1 MKPKISRYFDL
12 ALSLVLLALFCGCN
26 KQSQT
31 SGDPAPL
38 ASTAKPALVSAEKT
52 SFDQVAAK
60 LNPGGNFY
68 LYLSTEQAL
77 AGLSGKV
84 GSFSNF
90 LGSLPNVPPDGQQN
104 IGKILTFANTWIK
117 DSGVEEISGVG
128 MSSIAREKGLYY
140 TKTVLHHYS
149 GQDSGLLWSVFGQK
163 PHPLQDLDLLP
174 ETTALAFFSDLNL
187 PLAWTN
193 VQQQI
198 NQLDMVQFSTA
209 LQQWPAQ
216 FRKRTGLDFND
227 VLASLGGDYG
237 LILTL
242 DEQKQ
247 ISIRVGGQTMEIA
260 SPALVLVFKVN
271 SDVIFNRVDEAMKGN
286 PLVVRVDKPGLKMR
300 TVTIPLPLPLDLHPC
315 IARSGDYL
323 LLSSSDSVVQD
334 ILAVK
339 AGQKN
344 GFKSTEAFKRLA
356 QGIPDA
362 GNNFSIMAP
371 SFSTVLRQIQGQ
383 MLANK
388 SGVTASQ
395 GASMQQLFSA
405 GTNAASYA
413 VGVNGTEGW
422 EGFANGTQSMQS
434 ILVPAVAGAAG
445 MMAAIAIPNFTKA
458 RDTAQYNRIINNL
471 RMVDAAKQQ
480 WTLEKQKE
488 IGNTVTMDD
497 LLPYMPKGGL
507 KPVAGEE
514 YIPHAIGTP
523 PTARLTQSLKGH
535 AAGTEISI
543 N

>member
-216 FRKRTGLDFND
+216 FRKLTGLDFND

-247 ISIRVGGQTMEIA
+247 ISIPVGGQTMEIA

-488 IGNTVTMDD
+488 IGNTV
-497 LLPYMPKGGL
+497 
-507 KPVAGEE
+507 
-514 YIPHAIGTP
+514 
-523 PTARLTQSLKGH
+523 
-535 AAGTEISI
+535 
-543 N
+543 